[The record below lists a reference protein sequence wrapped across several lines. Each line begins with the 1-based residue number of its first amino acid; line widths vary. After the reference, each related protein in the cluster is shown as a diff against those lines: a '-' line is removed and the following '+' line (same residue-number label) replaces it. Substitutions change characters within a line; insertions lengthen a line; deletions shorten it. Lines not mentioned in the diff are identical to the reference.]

1 VLKQVHSDA
10 LVIPRDAVVRTVDG
24 DAVFVIED
32 DRARV
37 RRVVLGPGQG
47 MMVVVE
53 QGLAEGERLV
63 VRGQRQ
69 LQDGSRIRVQEVA
82 TARDGSIPADPA
94 EVREEGNLEGLRDM
108 MSGDTVALPTSPA
121 AEEPR

>member
-1 VLKQVHSDA
+1 
-10 LVIPRDAVVRTVDG
+10 
-24 DAVFVIED
+24 
-32 DRARV
+32 
-37 RRVVLGPGQG
+37 
-47 MMVVVE
+47 VVE